1 MNQLNKLIEQLEN
14 TLDSARKMYHNSE
27 QWYSEPEYNDTYE
40 MRLNKCFDDLKA
52 FASRPTCGVEQRKF
66 LDVLGLKGKFSKT
79 NYAVTV
85 GEDDDSLILGSD
97 FYLLD
102 VARNQ
107 KDYVDLQK
115 VLKGE

>member
-1 MNQLNKLIEQLEN
+1 MNELNKLIQQYETEN
-14 TLDSARKMYHNSE
+14 PDK
-27 QWYSEPEYNDTYE
+27 
-40 MRLNKCFDDLKA
+40 KA
-52 FASRPTCGVEQRKF
+52 AYRFQNMNHWGGDFVLWLASRPTCGVEQRKF

-107 KDYVDLQK
+107 KDYVDLEK
-115 VLKGE
+115 VIKRE

>member
-1 MNQLNKLIEQLEN
+1 MNELNKLIEQYEKEN
-14 TLDSARKMYHNSE
+14 KLKLAKDSYYCLSADKDIEFYT
-27 QWYSEPEYNDTYE
+27 NDFV
-40 MRLNKCFDDLKA
+40 LWL
-52 FASRPTCGVEQRKF
+52 ASRPTCGVEQRKF

-107 KDYVDLQK
+107 KDYVDFEK
-115 VLKGE
+115 VIKGK

>member
-1 MNQLNKLIEQLEN
+1 MNELNKLIQQYETEN
-14 TLDSARKMYHNSE
+14 PGK
-27 QWYSEPEYNDTYE
+27 
-40 MRLNKCFDDLKA
+40 KA
-52 FASRPTCGVEQRKF
+52 KPQYMTSYDADFVEFLASRPTCGKEQRKF

-107 KDYVDLQK
+107 KDYVDFEK
-115 VLKGE
+115 VIKGK